1 MAEKKFDIFISYRRK
16 DTGDKAEHL
25 KDLLDKAG
33 FENRVSFDRENLTG
47 LFDVALARRID
58 TCKDFLLVIG
68 KNSFNYTDDDFNPE
82 QVALYT
88 YLATCS
94 QADFERKIVEMGPNA
109 PLDFVR
115 IEIAR
120 ALNRPGTNIIP
131 IVPEGSPQ
139 FNYSKL
145 NLPDDIAGIK
155 RYEAIFYSDNP
166 DRLFKDIMQNLQTRL
181 VAKPRRALSK
191 ILIPCLVAALIAGS
205 ALVWQQ
211 HNKKVEFRSELE
223 KKYECFHPYLDKD
236 MSKTKMK
243 ALDDI
248 LGKMSVVKPDSL
260 WMSQFEFT
268 IGQWYGIKGESFDVN
283 QKDIPITGL
292 SFGEIQMFLMDLYDM
307 TNINFQLPSCVE
319 WEYAARSGSHND
331 STLYVGSND
340 VEEVAWY
347 KGNSNGTIHPSNGQ
361 QGKAPN
367 KLDLF
372 DMSGNVAEFCNT
384 PFTSGMNDA
393 PYTACGGDYMSS
405 AEDVTI
411 LSKKGIDSN
420 AKDKTTGFRLIIR
433 QQ

>member
-1 MAEKKFDIFISYRRK
+1 MAEKKYDIFISYRRK

-47 LFDVALARRID
+47 IFDVALARRID

-68 KNSFNYTDDDFNPE
+68 KNSFNYTDDDFKPE

-94 QADFERKIVEMGPNA
+94 QADFEKKIVEMGPNA

-115 IEIAR
+115 VEIAR

-155 RYEAIFYSDNP
+155 RYEAIFFSDNP
-166 DRLFKDIMQNLQTRL
+166 DRLFKDIMQNLQPRL
-181 VAKPRRALSK
+181 VAKPKIALGK
-191 ILIPCLVAALIAGS
+191 ILIPCLVVALIAGS
-205 ALVWQQ
+205 ALIWRQ
-211 HNKKVEFRSELE
+211 HNKKVELRSELE
-223 KKYECFHPYLDKD
+223 KKYESFHPYLDKD
-236 MSKTKMK
+236 MSTTQLKT
-243 ALDDI
+243 LDDI

-268 IGQWYGIKGESFDVN
+268 IGQWHGIKGESYDVN
-283 QKDIPITGL
+283 QKDIPISGL

-307 TNINFQLPSCVE
+307 TNINFQLPSCEE
-319 WEYAARSGSHND
+319 WEYAARSGSYND
-331 STLYVGSND
+331 STLYVGSDD
-340 VEEVAWY
+340 VDEVAWY
-347 KGNSNGTIHPSNGQ
+347 KDNSNGTIHPSNGQ
-361 QGKAPN
+361 QGKSPN

-384 PFTSGMNDA
+384 PITSGTNDA
-393 PYTACGGDYMSS
+393 QYTTCGGNYMSS
-405 AEDVTI
+405 AEEVSVS
-411 LSKKGIDSN
+411 SKKGIDSN
-420 AKDKTTGFRLIIR
+420 AKDKTIGFRLIIR